1 MECIL
6 GVDTALRILNYTTE
20 SRTVHETARSFAEP
34 TKTTTRTVRASIL
47 NGHTFDVQGLIV
59 RDLVPHG
66 DADAKISVT
75 LQKPEGLA
83 LAKDGDEVVL
93 EMAGHGIEVK
103 ARWAKV
109 EDGKGGEKDGMFE
122 WVCGVGA
129 GKKVELEAEWEVKTH
144 DALNWEEKTTSK

>member
-1 MECIL
+1 M
-6 GVDTALRILNYTTE
+6 
-20 SRTVHETARSFAEP
+20 
-34 TKTTTRTVRASIL
+34 RASIL
-47 NGHTFDVQGLIV
+47 NGHTFDVQNLIV

-66 DADAKISVT
+66 DADAKISVM
-75 LQKPEGLA
+75 LRKPEGLA

-129 GKKVELEAEWEVKTH
+129 GKKLELEAEWDVKAPGTL
-144 DALNWEEKTTSK
+144 DWGEKTAGK